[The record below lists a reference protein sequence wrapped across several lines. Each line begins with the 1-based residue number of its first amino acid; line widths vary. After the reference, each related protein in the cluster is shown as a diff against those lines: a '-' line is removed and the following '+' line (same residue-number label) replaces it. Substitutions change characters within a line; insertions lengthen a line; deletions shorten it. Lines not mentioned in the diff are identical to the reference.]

1 MAKFKIA
8 KYGVLSLSAGL
19 VLSACGGEETTETT
33 DMTDDT
39 EVTENNETTE
49 DTTNDD
55 MNQVDVKGIEALDFS
70 VSLNDA
76 VDVFYETFESENIN
90 IESIQFDED
99 SGRYMY
105 SIDGWDG
112 EFNYELNID
121 ADTSETFEQEKEED
135 TDKENTINIEE
146 IIMPKEAMDAA
157 LEASGSGYVEE
168 WELEVENNQ
177 TIYDID
183 IEGGGDDQTIDALSG
198 DAL

>member
-55 MNQVDVKGIEALDFS
+55 MSQVDVKGIEALDFS